1 MMYSSAGEVPVGL
14 NYKEKAMI
22 NESRAILGR
31 GREEEDDDDEGC
43 FNTKPKV
50 YKGASDVYLQLNFLI
65 ESGSCNSSMMQPLL
79 QQMRAPKAPE
89 RHCIMCPPPYSCC
102 PSQAL
107 LIFCHSLIL
116 PSQGTCQV
124 PWWQT
129 VPWWLKRIKEGT
141 WGRKEILLAFQTP
154 YCQAKKKFLQSLHS
168 QQTAPAFSIPLTFRA

>member
-89 RHCIMCPPPYSCC
+89 RHCIMCPPPLF
-102 PSQAL
+102 L
-107 LIFCHSLIL
+107 LSLSGSPHLLSL
-116 PSQGTCQV
+116 PHFTFTGHLPGTLV
-124 PWWQT
+124 
-129 VPWWLKRIKEGT
+129 
-141 WGRKEILLAFQTP
+141 ADS
-154 YCQAKKKFLQSLHS
+154 SLV
-168 QQTAPAFSIPLTFRA
+168 AEKN